1 MSLSHLLPSRCR
13 RIARLGLACGLGFAA
28 EGTAFAAE
36 PLPLRRV
43 VMVNSGIGFFEHGG
57 PVAGNQ
63 KVEFTVNAGDLNDLL
78 KSLVVQDLGGGKIA
92 AVNYASPEPV
102 SETLRQLSVDLTA
115 NPSLSQIFHQL
126 RGHQIEF
133 SSTGLD
139 GVIKGTIIGVERR
152 RTVAANAQVVDSE
165 VLTVRTLTGIR
176 SVPVESITATTF
188 AEEKIDRDF
197 QQALDLLA
205 GARQESRKTIE
216 LDLRG
221 DGPRQV
227 RVGYVQEA
235 PVWKTS
241 YRLILDDKD
250 PPKLQGWAIVENT
263 TPQDWSEIQLT
274 LLGGRPI
281 SFQMD
286 LYSPLFATRPTV
298 EPETPTA
305 VQPRTYQQNLYQQVD
320 AFLAGAGGQP
330 RLPGRGGL
338 GGMAGFAGGM
348 GGMGGGMGGGFF
360 GGGGGSTP
368 GMMAPTSSL
377 ESAAETAEV
386 GHSFRYAIA
395 TPVSLKRHE
404 SAMLPIVNDEIAGEQ
419 VAIFDGRVHAKHPL
433 AGVQLTNSTKL
444 HLQAGPVTVFDDGE
458 YAGDARLGD
467 VPPGTQRLISY
478 AMDLKTEVV
487 TATTA
492 EPPQLVSVSIDVGK
506 LVLKRKESR
515 RTTYTIKNSSN
526 QPRKLLLEQPVDTE
540 WPTVEPA
547 PAEKTR
553 ESYRFAATV
562 PPGQTGTVDVTEWKP
577 AEERFALRSLTQSQ
591 FETYGNSAL
600 ASAEVQAALKNLQRE
615 QATVL
620 ELTGKRTVQEKR
632 QQELVAEQQRLR
644 ESLRVVAPTDALHQR
659 YVKKLG
665 ETEDQ
670 LEKLRPELDAARQE
684 EQTAEKALQAK
695 METLTVK

>member
-1 MSLSHLLPSRCR
+1 MSLPQLLLARSRPL
-13 RIARLGLACGLGFAA
+13 ARLGLACGLGFAVA
-28 EGTAFAAE
+28 GTVPAAE

-57 PVAGNQ
+57 PVEGNR
-63 KVEFTVNAGDLNDLL
+63 KVEFTVGAGELNDLL

-139 GVIKGTIIGVERR
+139 GTTKGTIVGVERR
-152 RTVAANAQVVDSE
+152 RTMAANAQVVDTDI
-165 VLTVRTLTGIR
+165 LTVRTATGIR
-176 SVPVESITATTF
+176 SVPVASILATAF
-188 AEEKIDRDF
+188 PEEKIDRDF

-205 GARQESRKTIE
+205 GAHQESRKTVE

-221 DGPRQV
+221 DGPRQI
-227 RVGYVQEA
+227 RVGYMQEV

-241 YRLILDDKD
+241 YRLVLDDND
-250 PPKLQGWAIVENT
+250 PPRLQGWAIVENT
-263 TPQDWSEIQLT
+263 TSQDWSEIQLT
-274 LLGGRPI
+274 LLGGQPI

-298 EPETPTA
+298 APETPTA

-320 AFLAGAGGQP
+320 EFLAGASKP
-330 RLPGRGGL
+330 ARLPSYGGLGGFGGGL
-338 GGMAGFAGGM
+338 GGMGGS
-348 GGMGGGMGGGFF
+348 MGGGFF
-360 GGGGGSTP
+360 GGGGDNTP
-368 GMMAPTSSL
+368 GFAAHTSSM
-377 ESAAETAEV
+377 ESVAQTAEI

-404 SAMLPIVNDEIAGEQ
+404 SAMLPIVNDEITGEQ
-419 VAIFDGRVHAKHPL
+419 VAIFDSRVHPSHPL

-444 HLQAGPVTVFDDGE
+444 HLQAGPITVFDDGE

-467 VPPGTQRLISY
+467 VPSGTKRLISY
-478 AMDLKTEVV
+478 ALDLKTEVV
-487 TATTA
+487 TATAT
-492 EPPQLVSVSIDVGK
+492 EPPELIGVSIDTGRV
-506 LVLKRKESR
+506 LLKRRDAR
-515 RTTYTIKNSSN
+515 RTTYTVKNSSD
-526 QPRKLLLEQPVDTE
+526 QPRKLLLEQPLDAN

-553 ESYRFAATV
+553 ESYRFAFTV
-562 PPGQTGTVDVTEWKP
+562 PAGRTDTFAATEWKP
-577 AEERFALRSLTQSQ
+577 ADERLPLREMSQAQ

-600 ASAEVQAALKNLQRE
+600 ASVEVQAALKNLQRE
-615 QATVL
+615 QAALRKLAAEREPL
-620 ELTGKRTVQEKR
+620 EQRNR
-632 QQELVAEQQRLR
+632 ELIAEQQRLR
-644 ESLRVVAPTDALHQR
+644 ESLRAVGPAEALHQR

-665 ETEDQ
+665 QTEDELEALGAKLKHARETE
-670 LEKLRPELDAARQE
+670 LAA
-684 EQTAEKALQAK
+684 EQAFHAK
-695 METLTVK
+695 TETLTVK

>member
-1 MSLSHLLPSRCR
+1 MSLSQLLLSRCR
-13 RIARLGLACGLGFAA
+13 RIGRLGLVCGLGFAVA
-28 EGTAFAAE
+28 NTILAAE

-57 PVAGNQ
+57 PVEGNR

-139 GVIKGTIIGVERR
+139 GTTKGAIVGVERR
-152 RTVAANAQVVDSE
+152 RTLAANTQVVDTDI
-165 VLTVRTLTGIR
+165 LTVRTPTGIR
-176 SVPVESITATTF
+176 SVPVASILATAF
-188 AEEKIDRDF
+188 PEEKIDRDF

-205 GARQESRKTIE
+205 GAHQESRKTVE

-221 DGPRQV
+221 DGPRQI
-227 RVGYVQEA
+227 RVGYVQEV

-241 YRLILDDKD
+241 YRLVLDDKD
-250 PPKLQGWAIVENT
+250 PPRLQGWAIVENT

-274 LLGGRPI
+274 LLGGQPI

-298 EPETPTA
+298 APETPTA

-320 AFLAGAGGQP
+320 EFLAGASKP
-330 RLPGRGGL
+330 ARLPSYGGMGGFGGGL
-338 GGMAGFAGGM
+338 GGMGGS
-348 GGMGGGMGGGFF
+348 MGGGF
-360 GGGGGSTP
+360 GGSAGHMP
-368 GMMAPTSSL
+368 GMMAPTSSM
-377 ESAAETAEV
+377 ESAAQSSEV

-404 SAMLPIVNDEIAGEQ
+404 SAMLPIVNDEITGEQ
-419 VAIFDGRVHAKHPL
+419 LAIFDSRVHPSHPL

-444 HLQAGPVTVFDDGE
+444 HLQAGPITVFDDGE

-467 VPPGTQRLISY
+467 VPAGTRRLISY
-478 AMDLKTEVV
+478 ALDLKTEVV
-487 TATTA
+487 TATAT
-492 EPPQLVSVSIDVGK
+492 EPPELIGVSIDTGRV
-506 LVLKRKESR
+506 LLKRREAR
-515 RTTYTIKNSSN
+515 RTTYTIKNSSD
-526 QPRKLLLEQPVDTE
+526 QPRKLLLEQPLDTQ

-553 ESYRFAATV
+553 ESYRFAFAV
-562 PPGQTGTVDVTEWKP
+562 PAGKTDTFAATEWKP
-577 AEERFALRSLTQSQ
+577 ADERLPLREMSQAQ

-600 ASAEVQAALKNLQRE
+600 ASVEVQAALKNLQRE
-615 QATVL
+615 QAALRKLAAARVPL
-620 ELTGKRTVQEKR
+620 ELRNK
-632 QQELVAEQQRLR
+632 ELIAEQQRLR
-644 ESLRVVAPTDALHQR
+644 ESLRAVGEAEALHQR

-665 ETEDQ
+665 QTEDELEALGAKLKHARETE
-670 LEKLRPELDAARQE
+670 LAA
-684 EQTAEKALQAK
+684 EQAFHAK
-695 METLTVK
+695 TETLTVK

>member
-1 MSLSHLLPSRCR
+1 MSLSQLLMSRCR
-13 RIARLGLACGLGFAA
+13 RFGLLGLACGLGFAVA
-28 EGTAFAAE
+28 GTVLAAE

-57 PVAGNQ
+57 PVEGNR

-139 GVIKGTIIGVERR
+139 GTTKGTIVGVERR
-152 RTVAANAQVVDSE
+152 RTLAANAQVVDSDI
-165 VLTVRTLTGIR
+165 LTVRTATGIR
-176 SVPVESITATTF
+176 SVPVSSILATAF
-188 AEEKIDRDF
+188 PEEKIDGDF

-205 GARQESRKTIE
+205 GSHRESRKTVE

-221 DGPRQV
+221 DGPRQI
-227 RVGYVQEA
+227 RVGYVQEV

-241 YRLILDDKD
+241 YRLVLDDKD

-263 TPQDWSEIQLT
+263 TSQDWSEIQLT
-274 LLGGRPI
+274 LLGGQPI

-298 EPETPTA
+298 APETPTA

-320 AFLAGAGGQP
+320 EFLAGATKTA
-330 RLPGRGGL
+330 RLPSYGGLGGFGGGL
-338 GGMAGFAGGM
+338 GGMGGS
-348 GGMGGGMGGGFF
+348 MGGGF
-360 GGGGGSTP
+360 GGSAGHMP
-368 GMMAPTSSL
+368 SMMAPTSSM
-377 ESAAETAEV
+377 ESVAQTAEV

-404 SAMLPIVNDEIAGEQ
+404 SAMLPIVNDEITGEQ
-419 VAIFDGRVHAKHPL
+419 LAIFDSRVHPSHPL

-444 HLQAGPVTVFDDGE
+444 HLQAGPITVFDDGE

-467 VPPGTQRLISY
+467 VPSGTKRLISY
-478 AMDLKTEVV
+478 ALDLKTEVV
-487 TATTA
+487 TAAAT
-492 EPPQLVSVSIDVGK
+492 EPPELIAVSIDTGR
-506 LVLKRKESR
+506 LLLKRKEAR
-515 RTTYTIKNSSN
+515 RTTYTIKNSSD
-526 QPRKLLLEQPVDTE
+526 QPRKLLLEQPLDAQ

-553 ESYRFAATV
+553 ESYRFAFTV
-562 PPGQTGTVDVTEWKP
+562 PSSKTDALVVTEWRP
-577 AEERFALRSLTQSQ
+577 ADERFQLRELSQQQ

-600 ASAEVQAALKNLQRE
+600 ASAAVQAALKNLQRE
-615 QATVL
+615 QAALRKLAAEREPL
-620 ELTGKRTVQEKR
+620 EQRNR
-632 QQELVAEQQRLR
+632 ELIAEQQRLR
-644 ESLRVVAPTDALHQR
+644 ESLRAVGEAEALHQR

-665 ETEDQ
+665 QTEDELEALGAKLKHARETE
-670 LEKLRPELDAARQE
+670 LAA
-684 EQTAEKALQAK
+684 EQAFHAK
-695 METLTVK
+695 TETLTVK

>member
-1 MSLSHLLPSRCR
+1 MSLSQLLLSRCR
-13 RIARLGLACGLGFAA
+13 RIGRLGLACGLGFAVA
-28 EGTAFAAE
+28 GTVPAAE

-57 PVAGNQ
+57 PVEGNR

-139 GVIKGTIIGVERR
+139 GTTKGTIVGVERR
-152 RTVAANAQVVDSE
+152 RTLAANAQVVETDI
-165 VLTVRTLTGIR
+165 LTVRTPTGIR
-176 SVPVESITATTF
+176 SVPVASILATAF
-188 AEEKIDRDF
+188 PEEKIDRDF

-205 GARQESRKTIE
+205 GAHQESRKTVE

-221 DGPRQV
+221 DGQRQI
-227 RVGYVQEA
+227 RVGYVQEV

-241 YRLILDDKD
+241 YRLVLDDKD
-250 PPKLQGWAIVENT
+250 PPRLQGWAIVENT

-274 LLGGRPI
+274 LLGGQPI

-286 LYSPLFATRPTV
+286 LYSPLFATRPV
-298 EPETPTA
+298 VAPETPTA

-320 AFLAGAGGQP
+320 EFLAGGTSS
-330 RLPGRGGL
+330 RLPQASRGYF
-338 GGMAGFAGGM
+338 GGGGM
-348 GGMGGGMGGGFF
+348 GGMGGGF
-360 GGGGGSTP
+360 GGSAGHMP
-368 GMMAPTSSL
+368 GAMAPTSSM
-377 ESAAETAEV
+377 ESAAQTSEV

-404 SAMLPIVNDEIAGEQ
+404 SAMLPIVNDEITGEQ
-419 VAIFDGRVHAKHPL
+419 VAIFDSRVHPSHPL

-444 HLQAGPVTVFDDGE
+444 HLQAGPITVFDDGE

-467 VPPGTQRLISY
+467 VPAGTRRLISY
-478 AMDLKTEVV
+478 ALDLKTEVV
-487 TATTA
+487 TATTT
-492 EPPQLVSVSIDVGK
+492 EPPELIAVSIETGR
-506 LVLKRKESR
+506 LLLKRKEAR
-515 RTTYTIKNSSN
+515 RTTYTIKNSSD
-526 QPRKLLLEQPVDTE
+526 QPRKLLLEQPLDAA
-540 WPTVEPA
+540 WPTVEPS

-553 ESYRFAATV
+553 ESYRFAFTV
-562 PPGQTGTVDVTEWKP
+562 PASMTDALAVTEWRP
-577 AEERFALRSLTQSQ
+577 ADERFQLRELSQQQ

-600 ASAEVQAALKNLQRE
+600 ASVEVQTALKNLQRE
-615 QATVL
+615 QAAL
-620 ELTGKRTVQEKR
+620 RR
-632 QQELVAEQQRLR
+632 LVAEREPLEQRNRELIAEQERLR
-644 ESLRVVAPTDALHQR
+644 KSLQAVGPAEALHQR

-665 ETEDQ
+665 QTEDELEALGAQLKHARETE
-670 LEKLRPELDAARQE
+670 LVA
-684 EQTAEKALQAK
+684 EQAFHAK
-695 METLTVK
+695 TETLSVK